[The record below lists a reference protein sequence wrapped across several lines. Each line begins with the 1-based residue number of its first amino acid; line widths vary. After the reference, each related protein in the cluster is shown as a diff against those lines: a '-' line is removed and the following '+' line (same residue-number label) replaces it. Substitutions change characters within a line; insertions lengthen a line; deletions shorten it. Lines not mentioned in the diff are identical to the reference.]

1 MTVQTVY
8 DKNIGSRHA
17 GLIYDMGNSNIDSF
31 AAEEVIP
38 YGVFVARGTANNQC
52 EVGGAA
58 AVGVAVRSQHENEY
72 PADGAYDGG
81 EYKVEQTVGVM
92 REGYIWA
99 QFDAAGGTIGDVVT
113 INVDGQVVAAGG
125 GTALTH
131 VKARVEQVATEVS
144 VGGDGATGVF
154 VGLVAIGAA

>member
-8 DKNIGSRHA
+8 SKNISSRHA

-38 YGVFVARGTANNQC
+38 YGVFVERGTAERQC
-52 EVGGAA
+52 LVGGAA
-58 AVGVAVRSQHENEY
+58 AVGVAVRSQAENEY

-81 EYKVEQTVGVM
+81 EYKAEQTVGVM
-92 REGYIWA
+92 REGFIWA
-99 QFDAAGGTIGDVVT
+99 QFDAAGGTVGAVVT

-125 GTALTH
+125 ATALTH
-131 VKARVEQVATEVS
+131 VKARIEQGAAELT

-154 VGLVAIGAA
+154 VGLVAISAA